1 MGTLNY
7 TATVSV
13 DGYVADADGDFQ
25 WSGPNDAVFAVHV
38 ARIAG
43 VSTEVLGR
51 KTFALMQYWE
61 TFPGDEDA
69 TPDEL
74 EFARIWRGIDKV
86 VASSTLTR
94 EDLGASRARLVPE
107 LTLAELRRI
116 VDDAPGA
123 VEIFGPTV
131 AADAIRAGMIEDFHF
146 FVVPKAV
153 GGGLRALPDDV
164 RLDLNLI
171 EHRIFDNGTAYLH
184 YQPR

>member
-1 MGTLNY
+1 MGALYYSTTISL
-7 TATVSV
+7 

-25 WSGPNDAVFAVHV
+25 WSGPDDAVFAVHL
-38 ARIAG
+38 ARLAG

-61 TFPGDEDA
+61 DFTGDA
-69 TPDEL
+69 NSTADEV
-74 EFARIWRGIDKV
+74 EFARGWRGIDKV
-86 VASSTLTR
+86 VVSSTLTR
-94 EDLGASRARLVPE
+94 ADLGAIRARLVPE

-123 VEIFGPTV
+123 VEIFGPTT
-131 AADAIRAGMIEDFHF
+131 AAAAIRAGMIDDFHL
-146 FVVPKAV
+146 FVVPKVV

-164 RLDLNLI
+164 RLDLRLV
-171 EHRIFDNGTAYLH
+171 EQQVFDNGTLYLH